1 MISSMSLRVFNFAAI
16 FCVASI
22 TSAAEYTDNQLLEIG
37 REAIRQ
43 RAEAKGAEREKE
55 AFRKALQG
63 LSDSQKIRA
72 VAYRVLDSDN
82 NPKYAMKSSNSMVAA
97 YALGQDQ
104 QLISDWSTL
113 REMLREEKNPRKF
126 YLLSGLT
133 PWTRGDKR
141 HDFVFEF
148 THMLFADGRVAKDE
162 GEYTRE
168 YAHDVSEYAY
178 QAIVNSLRAL
188 GADFEPPPKDLPHE
202 QQALILAKWLK
213 ANWPRC
219 RDIEIPPR
227 LSGEKPGLDIRKP
240 SAHRRGKS
248 PSRQIPARP
257 READENDTTAENRLP
272 RIISGV
278 LLVGI
283 VVLVL
288 KIWKGRGSC

>member
-1 MISSMSLRVFNFAAI
+1 MTLSMNLRAFNIAAL

-22 TSAAEYTDNQLLEIG
+22 ISAEEYTDDQLLGIG

-43 RAEAKGAEREKE
+43 RAEAKGSEREKE

-63 LSDSQKIRA
+63 LSDPQKIRA
-72 VAYRVLDSDN
+72 IAYRVLDSDN

-97 YALGQDQ
+97 YALGQDR

-133 PWTRGDKR
+133 PWSRGDER

-162 GEYTRE
+162 GEYTKS
-168 YAHDVSEYAY
+168 YAHDISFYAY
-178 QAIVNSLRAL
+178 KAIVNSLSVL
-188 GADFEPPPKDLPHE
+188 GANFEPPSKDFSHE
-202 QQALILAKWLK
+202 EQALILAKWLK
-213 ANWPRC
+213 ENWPRC
-219 RDIEIPPR
+219 ENIEIPSRLLGEESRPR
-227 LSGEKPGLDIRKP
+227 KSLTEKPKFP
-240 SAHRRGKS
+240 
-248 PSRQIPARP
+248 PSRIKE
-257 READENDTTAENRLP
+257 REQETPQDTKPQNESRLP
-272 RIISGV
+272 WIIAGV

-283 VVLVL
+283 LALLL
-288 KIWKGRGSC
+288 KAFKGKSTS